1 MKAEIIASGTELL
14 LGEIS
19 DTNTSFLANQLAI
32 LGIDLYYSS
41 IVGDNFER
49 FSEVL
54 KQALERSDLVLI
66 TGGLGPTQGDIT
78 REVIAAA
85 LNEKMEVDD
94 YLKKQISDY
103 FFRMRLEMPVN
114 NLKQATLIASASAI
128 QNPLGTAPG
137 WWVETGGKIIVSM
150 PGPPGEMQPMW
161 KKEVFPRLE
170 KKGGAIILSRNL
182 KTWGVSE
189 AKIDQ
194 LVAPF
199 MKLANPTLALYAKP
213 DGIRLRITAK
223 AATADEAIALIEERE
238 EKLRNI
244 LKESIWGIDDENL
257 EQSAATLLL
266 EKGLTLAVVETFTN
280 GLLTYTLAGVVQSES
295 FFNGGLVVKDRKSSA
310 LFGLSDKIE
319 SPTLQSAS
327 AMAAWAREKF
337 AADIGIGLDGQLE
350 SQIGSSQSQAFAA
363 FDLARTDLNIA
374 LTYPGR
380 SAQLLRRSVTQVI
393 FQLRRLLLAY

>member
-49 FSEVL
+49 FSGVL

-103 FFRMRLEMPVN
+103 FARMRLEMTVN
-114 NLKQATLIASASAI
+114 NLKQATLIPSASAI
-128 QNPLGTAPG
+128 PNPLGTAPG

-161 KKEVFPRLE
+161 IKEVFPRLE
-170 KKGGAIILSRNL
+170 KRGGAVILSRNL

-223 AATADEAIALIEERE
+223 AATTDEAVALIKERE
-238 EKLRNI
+238 EKLREI

-257 EQSAATLLL
+257 EQSAAKLLL
-266 EKGLTLAVVETFTN
+266 EKGLTVAVVETFTN
-280 GLLTYTLAGVVQSES
+280 GLLTYTLAGVVQAER
-295 FFNGGLVVKDRKSSA
+295 FFHGGLVVKDRKSA
-310 LFGLSDKIE
+310 AQIGLPEGIG
-319 SPTLQSAS
+319 SPGLHSAS
-327 AMAAWAREKF
+327 VMAASARENF
-337 AADIGIGLDGQLE
+337 AADIGIGVDGSLE
-350 SQIGSSQSQAFAA
+350 SQTGSSQSQAFAA

-380 SAQLLRRSVTQVI
+380 SAQLPRRSVMQVI
-393 FQLRRLLLAY
+393 FQLRRLLLTY